1 MYQTCRGAQTISSVL
16 QLLLL
21 QWQLWRCWNLNLHHS
36 LKYDL
41 VLYLVQLHEHLLV
54 YGYDITHSFCIES
67 YKTKYKVK
75 TYEIVRIT
83 DVTEDDRESPWRWMS
98 SAMLTVSSWT
108 WQWNERMLWRKL
120 LVRGSH
126 LTIRSHTILTRWSDI
141 LSSVFQSNSRPSGLE
156 QFRCLHA
163 SSSFVNISASK
174 VVTNDPNHNL

>member
-1 MYQTCRGAQTISSVL
+1 MALLKLELTSFLEIWFGFIFSTIARAFVG
-16 QLLLL
+16 
-21 QWQLWRCWNLNLHHS
+21 LWLWNN
-36 LKYDL
+36 
-41 VLYLVQLHEHLLV
+41 
-54 YGYDITHSFCIES
+54 THSICIES
-67 YKTKYKVK
+67 YKIKYKVN

-83 DVTEDDRESPWRWMS
+83 DVTEDDRESPWRRMS

-163 SSSFVNISASK
+163 SSSLRNISASK